1 MTGEQSIGG
10 GGGGGGGQYAAIDG
24 VKFCC
29 INDRIVTVMTGD
41 ERDAV
46 G

>member
-1 MTGEQSIGG
+1 MTAEQSIGVG
-10 GGGGGGGQYAAIDG
+10 KYAVIVDG
-24 VKFCC
+24 VRC

>member
-1 MTGEQSIGG
+1 MTAEQSIGG
-10 GGGGGGGQYAAIDG
+10 GQYAVIVDG